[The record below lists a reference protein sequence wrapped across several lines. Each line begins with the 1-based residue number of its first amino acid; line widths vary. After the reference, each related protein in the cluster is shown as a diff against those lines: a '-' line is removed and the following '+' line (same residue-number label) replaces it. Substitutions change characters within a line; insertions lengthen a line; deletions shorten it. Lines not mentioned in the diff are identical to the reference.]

1 MALYTSLWAAVA
13 LVLLIACANLA
24 NLMLAR
30 AIGRSREMAIRVALG
45 AGRWRIVRQLFIES
59 ILLSC
64 AGGIVGGVI
73 AAWGVRTYNL
83 VANDPYSYVRWDYA
97 IDHRVLAYLIGIS
110 LMTGLLFGVAP
121 AARLSRLDSN
131 SILKEGGRGA
141 SGGRRS
147 KRLSAGLVIGEV
159 SLAVVLLAGAGVM
172 IRSVLMVATADL
184 GANTANVLTGLV
196 GLPKGRYPD
205 AEAQVAVVQ
214 ELTARVKAMPGVESV
229 AIASAL
235 PAGAVFQP
243 SKRAYKLGSE
253 RTAADTGARS
263 TAATVTVSAD
273 YFETL
278 RASVHRGRAFTEAD
292 AASGVPVA
300 VVNQQFAT
308 VSWPGEDPVGKR
320 LRLFRGD
327 SPGSWLTVVGV
338 VSNIVQD
345 DRTGQRIDPV
355 VYRPFQQEPDTI
367 LWVLART
374 RVPSES
380 VATVFRRTIEAI
392 DGDIMVGPG
401 NSGIASP
408 LDELLKNNYRA
419 NEVNGVLFLIFAA
432 VALLLASAGLY
443 AVVAHSVSQRTQE
456 IGIRSA
462 LGASAADILTLVMKE
477 GMLPVSIG
485 LLTGLIAALAVTPV
499 LKSQLVNVSPTD
511 PAALIAASATLIGA
525 ATFGCWIPARRAVR
539 VESGRRAEARVVSEP
554 HSWTSIALLE
564 WTMSPPVERRGWSS
578 AASCR

>member
-1 MALYTSLWAAVA
+1 M
-13 LVLLIACANLA
+13 
-24 NLMLAR
+24 
-30 AIGRSREMAIRVALG
+30 
-45 AGRWRIVRQLFIES
+45 
-59 ILLSC
+59 
-64 AGGIVGGVI
+64 
-73 AAWGVRTYNL
+73 
-83 VANDPYSYVRWDYA
+83 
-97 IDHRVLAYLIGIS
+97 
-110 LMTGLLFGVAP
+110 
-121 AARLSRLDSN
+121 
-131 SILKEGGRGA
+131 
-141 SGGRRS
+141 
-147 KRLSAGLVIGEV
+147 IGEV

-184 GANTANVLTGLV
+184 GVNTANVLTGLV

-243 SKRAYKLGSE
+243 SKRAYELGSE
-253 RTAADTGARS
+253 STGCRHWSAFDGRDRDCQRGLLRDPSCVGASRS
-263 TAATVTVSAD
+263 
-273 YFETL
+273 
-278 RASVHRGRAFTEAD
+278 SVHGGRRGLGCAGRRRQSAVRDRIMAWRGSRRETASLVQRRL
-292 AASGVPVA
+292 AGVMAYRRRSGVEHRARRP
-300 VVNQQFAT
+300 NWTT
-308 VSWPGEDPVGKR
+308 V
-320 LRLFRGD
+320 
-327 SPGSWLTVVGV
+327 
-338 VSNIVQD
+338 
-345 DRTGQRIDPV
+345 DPV
-355 VYRPFQQEPDTI
+355 VYRPFQQEPETI

-374 RVPSES
+374 RVPPES
-380 VATVFRRTIEAI
+380 VATAFRRGIEAI
-392 DGDIMVGPG
+392 DADIMVGPG

-525 ATFGCWIPARRAVR
+525 ATLGCWIPARRAVR
-539 VESGRRAEARVVSEP
+539 VDPVV
-554 HSWTSIALLE
+554 ALRHE
-564 WTMSPPVERRGWSS
+564 
-578 AASCR
+578 